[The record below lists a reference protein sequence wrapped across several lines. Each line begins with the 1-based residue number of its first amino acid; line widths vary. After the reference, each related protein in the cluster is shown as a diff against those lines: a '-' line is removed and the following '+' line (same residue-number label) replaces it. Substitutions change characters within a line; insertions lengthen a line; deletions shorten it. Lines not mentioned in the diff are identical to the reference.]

1 MEELQNLRTKLDEI
15 DKQLTDD
22 YVKRMEICSEIGKVK
37 KQTSKSVE
45 DLSREEKVLYNV
57 LTNVKDE
64 LKPYV
69 KEVYKT
75 IFSTSKAYQRELSQ
89 TEGEFA
95 KKIKQSIEN
104 EKSDLEMT
112 ATVAC
117 QGVEGANSHTAV
129 KKFIQVPSVSFF
141 KNFDG
146 VFSAVDKGFCK
157 YGVLPIENSTAGS
170 VLEVYDLI
178 TKHNF
183 YIVKSLKLK
192 IEHCLASVH
201 GASLESVKKV
211 TSHAQALRQ
220 CSEFVKAN
228 KLSEEES
235 SNTGVSAKLVAES
248 NDVSLATICSPECA
262 ELYGLKILKR
272 NIQNQSNN
280 YTRFIL
286 IAKDPV
292 VLKGSDKVSIVV
304 SLAHKVGSLSELL
317 NKFSLA
323 GLNLTKIESRP
334 QNSDFEFLF
343 YLDFSGDISSEKV
356 LRLLSELEYSSQ
368 YFEFL
373 GSYKEIL

>member
-1 MEELQNLRTKLDEI
+1 MADLKELREKIDGLDKSLVDI
-15 DKQLTDD
+15 YSQ
-22 YVKRMEICSEIGKVK
+22 RMAICSEIGKAKQEIK
-37 KQTSKSVE
+37 KNIDDTKRE
-45 DLSREEKVLYNV
+45 DEVLYNV
-57 LTNVKDE
+57 LTNADDK

-69 KEVYKT
+69 KELYKT
-75 IFSTSKAYQRELSQ
+75 VFSTSKAYQREQDESSS
-89 TEGEFA
+89 TTVE
-95 KKIKQSIEN
+95 KIKKALQN
-104 EKSDLEMT
+104 EKSELDLT

-141 KNFDG
+141 KTFDG

-183 YIVKSLKLK
+183 YVVKSLKLK
-192 IEHCLASVH
+192 IEHCLASVS
-201 GASLESVKKV
+201 GATESSVKKV
-211 TSHAQALRQ
+211 VSHAQALKQ
-220 CSEFVKAN
+220 CSEYIKRNSLEA
-228 KLSEEES
+228 EES
-235 SNTGVSAKLVAES
+235 ANTALSAKEVALS
-248 NDVSLATICSPECA
+248 NDKSVATVCSVECA

-272 NIQNQSNN
+272 NIQNESNN

-286 IAKDPV
+286 IAKDLTL
-292 VLKGSDKVSIVV
+292 LKGSDKVSIVT

-334 QNSDFEFLF
+334 LNSDFEFLF
-343 YLDFSGDISSEKV
+343 YLDFSGDITNAKV
-356 LRLLSELEYSSQ
+356 LNLLAELENGSQ

-373 GSYKEIL
+373 GSYKEII

>member
-1 MEELQNLRTKLDEI
+1 MEELQNLRSKLDEI

-37 KQTSKSVE
+37 KQALKNVE
-45 DLSREEKVLYNV
+45 DLTREEKVLYNV
-57 LTNVKDE
+57 LSDVKDE

-89 TEGEFA
+89 TEGEFV
-95 KKIKQSIEN
+95 KKIKQAIKN

-201 GASLESVKKV
+201 GAKLQNIKKV
-211 TSHAQALRQ
+211 SSHTQALRQ
-220 CSEFVKAN
+220 CSEFIKAN

-248 NDVSLATICSPECA
+248 NDDTLATICSPECA

-304 SLAHKVGSLSELL
+304 SLTHKVGSLSELL

-356 LRLLSELEYSSQ
+356 LRLLNELEYSSQ

-373 GSYKEIL
+373 GSYKEII

>member
-1 MEELQNLRTKLDEI
+1 MEELQNLRTKLDKI
-15 DKQLTDD
+15 DKQLTSD
-22 YVKRMEICSEIGKVK
+22 YVKRMEVCSEIGKIK
-37 KQTSKSVE
+37 KQTSKNVE
-45 DLSREEKVLYNV
+45 DISREEKVLYNV
-57 LTNVKDE
+57 LSDVKDE

-75 IFSTSKAYQRELSQ
+75 IFSTSKAYQREVSQ
-89 TEGEFA
+89 TDGEFV
-95 KKIKQSIEN
+95 KKIKEAIKN

-220 CSEFVKAN
+220 CSEFIKAN

-248 NDVSLATICSPECA
+248 NDTSLATICSPECA

-286 IAKDPV
+286 IAKDLI

-343 YLDFSGDISSEKV
+343 YLDFSGDITSEKV
-356 LRLLSELEYSSQ
+356 LRLLNELEYSSQ

-373 GSYKEIL
+373 GSYKEII